1 MQKLW
6 WGLVFIFLESME
18 ITDRQMELFVSGF
31 CSFVLDLSGAG
42 WLLKSFERSS
52 FIYFSDTG
60 GSGIIFKKQ
69 PTKDCLPPGA
79 GADAKA
85 RVVVVGVSC
94 PVGAYL
100 MKSMIWGWVV
110 EGC

>member
-1 MQKLW
+1 
-6 WGLVFIFLESME
+6 ME